1 MTSNNPQN
9 NSINF
14 AELFQEYKS
23 KWYYFAISVFV
34 FVSLGVAY
42 AFLKKPVYNVH
53 ASVLISQED
62 QSGGANQM
70 MKQFNMGDMF
80 GGYSSVDDELEVIA
94 SHSVLRNTVK
104 DLGLNINYT
113 VREHFFKRYMTYKNA
128 PIELVCEKSVQD
140 TLRAS
145 LFFKLKIDDNELV
158 SIDIKANGDDFLE
171 IEDKTFPIKLETVY
185 GTFIFNKTPHF
196 APLFDEVGSFK
207 EYISLSGYGAAAE
220 NLSEEIGIYI
230 PNKNA
235 NVIALDFKTPYIEY
249 GTEIIDKI
257 VENYNKKGIENKR
270 IKDEKSAEFISNR
283 LESLVNEL
291 DASEELI
298 ENYKRS
304 HNIANVGAEAA
315 YQFSRK
321 NSLENQLIASE
332 TEFEILQMTRDFISN
347 PVNKYSMIPY
357 SSGAGAA
364 AGIISAYNALIG
376 ERIKLENNAKANNIA
391 LQALS
396 KQIDALRENITE
408 TLSKSYETSLVR
420 LSELRKQVSES
431 QAKLGEIP
439 AQEREYLSM
448 KRHQSVKE
456 QLYLYLLQQQEETTL
471 NIANA
476 MARGIVIDNAYA
488 FNEPVSASKKKIIFI
503 FFFLGLIAPIAYFYA
518 RNLLR
523 NKFDTKEDLEKI
535 TSVPVL
541 GEICTSKRNE
551 VLVVKDG
558 GSTSAAELFRLVRSN
573 LQFILNDR
581 SEKVIMVTSTIAGEG
596 KSFISINLAS
606 SFALLGK
613 KVCLVGLDIRK
624 PQLANYLNLPAGIG
638 LTQYLASDQYKL
650 DDIILK
656 ASVAEN
662 MDVIQAGPVPPNP
675 AELLLTEKVD
685 KLFAELR
692 QQYDYIIIDSAPVGM
707 VSDSLT
713 LSRVTDT
720 TVYICRANYT
730 TFSEVKFFNKL
741 YTGNRLKKMALVVNG
756 TKTTRGYGYGYG
768 G

>member
-1 MTSNNPQN
+1 MSTVNKKQN
-9 NSINF
+9 DLNI
-14 AELFQEYKS
+14 AELIQEYKS

-34 FVSLGVAY
+34 FLVIGVAY
-42 AFLKKPVYNVH
+42 ALIKKPVYNVH

-128 PIELVCEKSVQD
+128 PIELICDKSIQD

-145 LFFKLKIDDNELV
+145 LFFKLKIDENERISV
-158 SIDIKANGDDFLE
+158 DVKANGNDLLE
-171 IEDKTFPIKLETVY
+171 LEDKTFPLKLETIY
-185 GTFIFNKTPHF
+185 GSFIFNKTKF
-196 APLFDEVGSFK
+196 FTPLFNEVGSFR
-207 EYISLSGYGAAAE
+207 EYISITGYGAAAE
-220 NLSEEIGIYI
+220 NLSEDVGIYI

-235 NVIALDFKTPYIEY
+235 NVIALDFQTPYIEY

-270 IKDEKSAEFISNR
+270 IKDERSAEFISNR
-283 LESLVNEL
+283 LESLVTEL
-291 DASEELI
+291 DASEDLI
-298 ENYKRS
+298 EAYKRS
-304 HNIANVGAEAA
+304 HNIASVGAEAS
-315 YQFSRK
+315 YQFGRK
-321 NSLENQLIASE
+321 NSLENQLISAE
-332 TEFEILQMTRDFISN
+332 TEFEILQMTREFISN
-347 PVNKYSMIPY
+347 PVNKYAMIPY
-357 SSGAGAA
+357 ASGEGAA
-364 AGIISAYNALIG
+364 TGIISSYNALIA

-396 KQIDALRENITE
+396 KQIDALRENIIA
-408 TLSKSYETSLVR
+408 TLDKSYENSLVR
-420 LSELRKQVSES
+420 LNELREQVQKS
-431 QAKLGEIP
+431 QTKLGEIP
-439 AQEREYLSM
+439 SQEREYLSM

-488 FNEPVSASKKKIIFI
+488 YNEPISASKKKIVFI
-503 FFFLGLIAPIAYFYA
+503 FFFLGLIAPVAYFYA

-523 NKFDTKEDLEKI
+523 NKFETKEELEKK
-535 TSVPVL
+535 TSIPIL
-541 GEICTSKRNE
+541 GEICTSKRE
-551 VLVVKDG
+551 DTLVVKNG
-558 GSTSAAELFRLVRSN
+558 GSTSASELFRLVRSN
-573 LQFILNDR
+573 LQFVLNSK
-581 SEKVIMVTSTIAGEG
+581 SEKVIIVTSTIAGEG

-613 KVCLVGLDIRK
+613 KVCLIGMDIRK
-624 PQLANYLNLPAGIG
+624 PQLANYLNLPTHTG
-638 LTQYLASDQYKL
+638 LTQYLASEQYKTT
-650 DDIILK
+650 DIILK
-656 ASVAEN
+656 SSEVEN
-662 MDVIQAGPVPPNP
+662 LDIIQAGPVPPNP
-675 AELLLTEKVD
+675 AELLMSEKVD
-685 KLFAELR
+685 NLFKTLR
-692 QQYDYIIIDSAPVGM
+692 EQYDYIIIDSAPVGM
-707 VSDSLT
+707 VSDSLS
-713 LSRVTDT
+713 LSRVTDA
-720 TVYICRANYT
+720 TVYVCRANYST
-730 TFSEVKFFNKL
+730 YSDVKFFNNL
-741 YTGNRLKKMALVVNG
+741 YENNRLKKMSLVVNG